1 MLVHHERMISRQRKK
16 RELNRF
22 SSPTQ
27 VDEERGRNSS
37 DLLDKTW
44 FANSRKELMH
54 RRMVRGGIALS
65 WLVSGWVLVPGAIGA
80 TPTAER
86 ALSLQPVQPQV
97 SYETPAASEVGKCKV
112 EVVSQPGL
120 AGWEV
125 HNDKNQLLRRFI
137 DSNGDKKIDQW
148 CYYQDGIEVYR
159 DVDSDFNE
167 KADQYR
173 WLGTAGLRWGL
184 DKNEDGRIDQWKMI
198 SPEEVTAEVV
208 EALRKRDTDAFL
220 RVLLKPEELQ
230 ALGLGKEREQ
240 ELAKRIEEAR
250 TRFAPFAEK
259 NKLVTD
265 KSQWLHFGAQRPGII
280 PAGTSGSTKDLLLY
294 DNAAAIIETEGK
306 HSQVILGT
314 LIHVNDGWRVLDLPS
329 GEANVGFYTSVITR
343 TPTDAQA
350 DLGVDQT
357 MQELLGDLEAVDKKI
372 LSASAADLVKLNQ
385 QRADVL
391 EKLAAESDTLK
402 ERDTWVRQFADTVS
416 AATQSGQFPG
426 GVVRLK
432 KILDGLDPQRD
443 GQDLVAFVKFRFLS
457 SEYAEQMQKPDAD
470 FGAIQDR
477 WLENLQAFVKSHGT
491 SPDAA
496 EVMLQLAIAQE
507 FAGNQS
513 EALQWYGRIVKD
525 FPTTK
530 LAEKAKGAKRRLES
544 VGQLLE
550 LQGQTVDG
558 KAFDLAQLSGRVV
571 LVHYWATWCEP
582 CKQDIQA
589 IRELTAKYDNRK
601 FVPVGVN
608 LDHDRQPVDAF
619 LRQNRLPWP
628 QLYEGGGLDSRLAN
642 ELGVLTLPTMLLIDQ
657 KGKVVRRNIHV
668 GELSAE
674 LDRLLK

>member
-1 MLVHHERMISRQRKK
+1 
-16 RELNRF
+16 
-22 SSPTQ
+22 
-27 VDEERGRNSS
+27 
-37 DLLDKTW
+37 
-44 FANSRKELMH
+44 MH
-54 RRMVRGGIALS
+54 RQWLRGGVALG
-65 WLVSGWVLVPGAIGA
+65 WLVSGWVLAPGVWGA

-86 ALSLQPVQPQV
+86 ALSLQPVQPHV
-97 SYETPAASEVGKCKV
+97 NFEMPAASEQSKCKV

-125 HNDKNQLLRRFI
+125 YNDKNQLLRRFI

-148 CYYQDGIEVYR
+148 CYYKDGIEIYR
-159 DVDSDFNE
+159 DIDSDFNE

-184 DKNEDGRIDQWKMI
+184 DQNEDGRIDNWKTI

-208 EALRKRDTDAFL
+208 EALRRRDAEAFS
-220 RVLLKPEELQ
+220 RVLLQPAELK

-240 ELAKRIEEAR
+240 EIAKRIEEAR
-250 TRFAPFAEK
+250 SRFAQFAEK
-259 NKLVTD
+259 NLLVTE
-265 KSQWLHFGAQRPGII
+265 KSQWLHFGAQRPGVI
-280 PAGTSGSTKDLLLY
+280 PAGTSGSTKDLLIY

-306 HSQVILGT
+306 HSQIILGT
-314 LIHVNDGWRVLDLPS
+314 LVHVGDGWRVIDLPS

-350 DLGVDQT
+350 DLGVDQN
-357 MQELLGDLEAVDKKI
+357 MQELLGDLEKIDQKI
-372 LSASAADLVKLNQ
+372 LVAAPAEAVKLNQ

-391 EKLAAESDTLK
+391 EKLAAESDTPK
-402 ERDTWVRQFADTVS
+402 ERDKWVRQFADTVS

-426 GVVRLK
+426 GVGRLK
-432 KILDGLDPQRD
+432 KLLDGLDPKRD

-470 FGAIQDR
+470 FGVIQDR

-507 FAGNQS
+507 FAGNQG
-513 EALQWYGRIVKD
+513 EASQWYGRIVKD

-544 VGQLLE
+544 VGQLFE

-558 KAFDLAQLSGRVV
+558 KAFDVSQLNGRVV
-571 LVHYWATWCEP
+571 LIHYWATWCEP

-589 IRELTAKYDNRK
+589 IRELTGKYDSRK
-601 FVPVGVN
+601 FVPVGIN
-608 LDHDRQPVDAF
+608 LDQEKQQVDAF
-619 LRQNRLPWP
+619 LRQNRLAWP
-628 QLYEGGGLDSRLAN
+628 QLYEVGGLDSRLAN

-657 KGKVVRRNIHV
+657 KGKVVRRNIHA
-668 GELSAE
+668 GELAGE
-674 LDRLLK
+674 LERLLK

>member
-1 MLVHHERMISRQRKK
+1 MHQRML
-16 RELNRF
+16 
-22 SSPTQ
+22 
-27 VDEERGRNSS
+27 
-37 DLLDKTW
+37 
-44 FANSRKELMH
+44 
-54 RRMVRGGIALS
+54 RGGVAFS

-97 SYETPAASEVGKCKV
+97 SYEVPSASEVDKCTV

-137 DSNGDKKIDQW
+137 DTNGDKKIDQW
-148 CYYQDGIEVYR
+148 CYYKDGIEVYR
-159 DVDSDFNE
+159 DIDSDFNE

-184 DKNEDGRIDQWKMI
+184 DKNEDGRIDHWKMI

-208 EALRKRDTDAFL
+208 EALRKRDVDAFL
-220 RVLLKPEELQ
+220 RVLLKPDELR
-230 ALGLGKEREQ
+230 ALGLGKEREE
-240 ELAKRIEEAR
+240 ELAKRIENAR
-250 TRFAPFAEK
+250 TRFAQFAEQ

-265 KSQWLHFGAQRPGII
+265 KSQWLHFGAQRPGVI
-280 PAGTSGSTKDLLLY
+280 PAGTSGSTKDLLIY

-314 LIHVNDGWRVLDLPS
+314 LIHINNGWRVLDLPA

-372 LSASAADLVKLNQ
+372 VSASAADAVKLNQ

-391 EKLAAESDTLK
+391 EKLAAESNTPK

-426 GVVRLK
+426 GVARLR

-477 WLENLQAFVKSHGT
+477 WLENLQAFIKSHGT

-558 KAFDLAQLSGRVV
+558 KAFDIAQWNGRVV

-589 IRELTAKYDNRK
+589 IRELTAKYDHRK

-608 LDHDRQPVDAF
+608 LDHDRQPVEAF

-642 ELGVLTLPTMLLIDQ
+642 ELGVLTLPTMLLVDQ
-657 KGKVVRRNIHV
+657 KGKVVRRNLHI

-674 LDRLLK
+674 LERLLK